1 MVGDTIYVMFTEV
14 YDDGSTVRE
23 SVQTFEKEETAKN
36 ELKLFAAEQD
46 EWIKNNHPNWI
57 REQGSETFYEAY
69 EKDAYY
75 ASHAIAKV
83 VKTVVM

>member
-1 MVGDTIYVMFTEV
+1 MVGDTIYIMFTEV

-23 SVQTFEKEETAKN
+23 SVQAFEKEEAAKN

-46 EWIKNNHPNWI
+46 EWIEKEHPNWT

-83 VKTVVM
+83 IKTVVM